1 MFGGWFGGK
10 KPSPNGSTQSLD
22 ASSELQ
28 DLEDA
33 IAAAELILNDDVDG
47 AEAGLSGRNS
57 SFHLLGRAV
66 VMFIRATLGFEQDIM
81 RQAAKRLNEAEN
93 KAYSDQQRAKSSAQ
107 SQTTYHS
114 EIYAPGSE
122 FVLCQAMAQLM
133 SAVVG
138 VLNESLTESIKGFY
152 KLRKA
157 YFALDAVLKSEE
169 KFMQS
174 KRTGMTNTPSP
185 TPSLKGKEATA
196 ETVGVSEN
204 LSDLNLNDAG
214 AGPVSSSTSRLDLI
228 NHDPDSDVFKN
239 PIDVFV
245 HSGASFCY
253 GVLLLLISMVPPA
266 FSRLLSIVGFH
277 GDKERALKLLW
288 QASKFHNL
296 PGAIAALTLLG
307 YYNAFV
313 RYCDIMPDAGS
324 GKDGDI
330 QGYPQE
336 KLEALLTRMRERFP
350 KSQLWLLEDSRMKG
364 ANHRLD
370 LALELLCTKEQ
381 SPLKQ
386 VEALK
391 IFEKSLN
398 AMYLHKYELCSEAF
412 VECADLNSWSRA
424 LYYYIA
430 GACHVSLYR
439 ELAATDPEKADE
451 HAKTAVKLLHKAPQF
466 AGTKKFMARQLP
478 FDVFVV
484 RKLAKW
490 EVRAKEWNVPFVD
503 AIGVDPIEEMIFFW
517 NGHSRMTQAQLEESL
532 TRLSWSE
539 TEANSTWSREGPEE
553 KGMYQLLRA
562 GVLRS
567 MRRHE
572 EAKEILRKE
581 IFPLDRSVFKGR
593 YKDDWVHPVAHFE
606 MAANLWMER
615 PTYIVQHGG
624 SAPESSKSLETKD
637 SHQLERERVQECKE
651 HLQKVARWESYE
663 QEARFGLKVTAALEA
678 VAKWESQHST
688 QIE

>member
-10 KPSPNGSTQSLD
+10 KPSPNGSTYSLN
-22 ASSELQ
+22 ASSELE

-33 IAAAELILNDDVDG
+33 IKAAELILNDDVEG
-47 AEAGLSGRNS
+47 AEEGLSERNS
-57 SFHLLGRAV
+57 AFHLLGRAV
-66 VMFIRATLGFEQDIM
+66 VMFIKATLGFEQDIM
-81 RQAAKRLNEAEN
+81 RQAADRLNEAEN
-93 KAYSDQQRAKSSAQ
+93 KSYNDQQRAKSNPQ
-107 SQTTYHS
+107 SPNIYHS
-114 EIYAPGSE
+114 EIYAPGTE
-122 FVLCQAMAQLM
+122 FVLIQAMAQLM
-133 SAVVG
+133 CAVVG

-157 YFALDAVLKSEE
+157 YFALDAVLKMEE

-174 KRTGMTNTPSP
+174 QRASVANSLSLN
-185 TPSLKGKEATA
+185 PSLKGKDATA
-196 ETVGVSEN
+196 VDVSGDLSN
-204 LSDLNLNDAG
+204 LKVDDAG
-214 AGPVSSSTSRLDLI
+214 TGPVSSSTTTSEPI
-228 NHDPDSDVFKN
+228 NHDPESDIFKN

-245 HSGASFCY
+245 HSGANFCY

-277 GDKERALKLLW
+277 GDKDRALKLLW
-288 QASKFHNL
+288 QSSKFQNL

-313 RYCDIMPDAGS
+313 RYCDIMPDAVP

-336 KLEALLTRMRERFP
+336 KLEALLARMRQRFP
-350 KSQLWLLEDSRMKG
+350 KSQLWLLEESRMHG

-370 LALELLCTKEQ
+370 VALELLCTEER

-391 IFEKSLN
+391 VFEKSMN
-398 AMYLHKYELCSEAF
+398 ALYIHKYELCAKAF
-412 VECADLNSWSRA
+412 IECADLNSWSRA

-430 GACHVSLYR
+430 GTCHISLYR
-439 ELAATDPEKADE
+439 ELAATDPEKAE
-451 HAKTAVKLLHKAPQF
+451 KHAKTAVKLLNKAPQF

-484 RKLAKW
+484 RKIAKW
-490 EVRAKEWNVPFVD
+490 EARAKEWNVPLVD
-503 AIGVDPIEEMIFFW
+503 AVGVDPVEEMIFLW

-532 TRLSWSE
+532 NRLSWSE
-539 TEANSTWSREGPEE
+539 SDANRTWSREGPEE
-553 KGMYQLLRA
+553 KGIYQLLRA
-562 GVLRS
+562 AVLRS

-572 EAKEILRKE
+572 EAKEIIRTL
-581 IFPLDRSVFKGR
+581 IFTLDRSIFKGR
-593 YKDDWVHPVAHFE
+593 HKDDWVHPVAYFE

-615 PTYIVQHGG
+615 PNYIAQHGG
-624 SAPESSKSLETKD
+624 PTPVPSKSGD
-637 SHQLERERVQECKE
+637 SDKFERERVRECKE
-651 HLQKVARWESYE
+651 NLQKAASWESYE

-678 VAKWESQHST
+678 VEKWESRHLT
-688 QIE
+688 TIE

>member
-22 ASSELQ
+22 ASLELQ
-28 DLEDA
+28 NLLDA
-33 IAAAELILNDDVDG
+33 INAAELILNDDVDG
-47 AEAGLSGRNS
+47 AEEGLTGRDS
-57 SFHLLGRAV
+57 SFHLIGRAV
-66 VMFIRATLGFEQDIM
+66 VMFIRATLGFEQDVM
-81 RQAAKRLNEAEN
+81 RQAADRLNDAEN
-93 KAYSDQQRAKSSAQ
+93 KAYQDQQRAKSHSN
-107 SQTTYHS
+107 SPDIYHS
-114 EIYAPGSE
+114 EIYEPGSE
-122 FVLCQAMAQLM
+122 FVLIQAMAQLM
-133 SAVVG
+133 CAVVG

-157 YFALDAVLKSEE
+157 YFALDAVLKMEE

-174 KRTGMTNTPSP
+174 RSAAVSKSPSP
-185 TPSLKGKEATA
+185 TPSVKGQDAAVKVTEDF
-196 ETVGVSEN
+196 S
-204 LSDLNLNDAG
+204 NLNVEDAG
-214 AGPVSSSTSRLDLI
+214 AGPVSSSTSTSELI
-228 NHDPDSDVFKN
+228 NHDPDSDIFKN
-239 PIDVFV
+239 PIDVFI

-277 GDKERALKLLW
+277 GDKDRALRLLW

-296 PGAIAALTLLG
+296 PGAIGALTLLG

-313 RYCDIMPDAGS
+313 RYCDIMPDAIP

-336 KLEALLTRMRERFP
+336 RLEALLARMRERFP
-350 KSQLWLLEDSRMKG
+350 KSQLWLLEESRMNG

-370 LALELLCTKEQ
+370 VALDLLCTKET

-398 AMYLHKYELCSEAF
+398 ALYLHRYEVCAQAF
-412 VECADLNSWSRA
+412 IECADLNSWSRA

-430 GACHVSLYR
+430 ATCHISLYR
-439 ELAATDPEKADE
+439 QLAPTDPEKAQKHADE
-451 HAKTAVKLLHKAPQF
+451 AVKLLHKAPQF

-484 RKLAKW
+484 RKIAKW
-490 EVRAKEWNVPFVD
+490 EARAKEWNVPLID
-503 AIGVDPIEEMIFFW
+503 AVGVDPVEEMIFLW
-517 NGHSRMTQAQLEESL
+517 NGHSRMTQEQLQDSL
-532 TRLSWSE
+532 TNLSWSE
-539 TEANSTWSREGPEE
+539 SEANKTWAREGAEE
-553 KGMYQLLRA
+553 KGIYQLLRA
-562 GVLRS
+562 AVLRS

-572 EAKEILRKE
+572 EAKEIIQNS
-581 IFPLDRSVFKGR
+581 IFTLDRSTFKGR
-593 YKDDWVHPVAHFE
+593 HKDDWVYPVAYFE

-615 PTYIVQHGG
+615 PTYIAQHGRG
-624 SAPESSKSLETKD
+624 ETKPAE
-637 SHQLERERVQECKE
+637 LEDPAKSERKNVRECKE
-651 HLQKVARWESYE
+651 YLQKAARWESYE

-688 QIE
+688 QLE

>member
-10 KPSPNGSTQSLD
+10 KSSPNGSTHSFD
-22 ASSELQ
+22 TISELQ

-33 IAAAELILNDDVDG
+33 IKAAELILNDDVDG
-47 AEAGLSGRNS
+47 AEEGLSGRNS
-57 SFHLLGRAV
+57 SFHLLAKAV
-66 VMFIRATLGFEQDIM
+66 VMFIKATLGFEQDIM
-81 RQAAKRLNEAEN
+81 RQAADRLNEAEN
-93 KAYSDQQRAKSSAQ
+93 KAYNDQQRAKQHAQ
-107 SQTTYHS
+107 SSDIYHS
-114 EIYAPGSE
+114 EIYAPGTE

-133 SAVVG
+133 CAVVG

-157 YFALDAVLKSEE
+157 YFALDAVLKMEE

-174 KRTGMTNTPSP
+174 QRADLSTSVKD
-185 TPSLKGKEATA
+185 GKATV
-196 ETVGVSEN
+196 ETVDVTGNISN
-204 LSDLNLNDAG
+204 LNLTDTAKG
-214 AGPVSSSTSRLDLI
+214 TVSSSTSTSDLI
-228 NHDPDSDVFKN
+228 DHDEDSDIFKN
-239 PIDVFV
+239 QIDVFI

-277 GDKERALKLLW
+277 GDKDRGLKLLW

-313 RYCDIMPDAGS
+313 RYCDIMPDTEA

-336 KLEALLTRMRERFP
+336 KLDALLTRMRNRFP
-350 KSQLWLLEDSRMKG
+350 KSQLWLLEDSRMNG

-370 LALELLCTKEQ
+370 VALELLCTDQ
-381 SPLKQ
+381 VSPLKQ

-391 IFEKSLN
+391 VFEKSLN
-398 AMYLHKYELCSEAF
+398 AMYLHNYDLCAEAF
-412 VECADLNSWSRA
+412 IECADLNSWSRS

-430 GACHVSLYR
+430 GACHVSIYR
-439 ELAATDPEKADE
+439 ELAAKDSEKAQE
-451 HAKTAVKLLHKAPQF
+451 HANMAVKLLHKAPQF

-478 FDVFVV
+478 FDIFVV
-484 RKLAKW
+484 RKIAKW
-490 EVRAKEWNVPFVD
+490 EARAKEWDVSFVD
-503 AIGVDPIEEMIFFW
+503 AIGVDPIEEMIFLW

-532 TRLSWSE
+532 ERLSWSE
-539 TEANSTWSREGPEE
+539 SEGNKTWSREGQEE
-553 KGMYQLLRA
+553 KGIYLLLRA
-562 GVLRS
+562 AVLRS

-572 EAKEILRKE
+572 EAKEILRTS
-581 IFPLDRSVFKGR
+581 IFNLDRSVFKGR
-593 YKDDWVHPVAHFE
+593 HKDDWVHPVAHFE

-615 PTYIVQHGG
+615 PTYVAQHGG
-624 SAPESSKSLETKD
+624 PAPKNSEAED
-637 SHQLERERVQECKE
+637 PAILERENVRECKE
-651 HLQKVARWESYE
+651 NLQKAARWESYE

-688 QIE
+688 SIE